1 MGNTMAHGADV
12 YAYSLHTATPPL
24 PAYDCRLF
32 AYSATVAYALDGHGC
47 FLLFADLMLMPS
59 TGMGFFAYSA
69 TVAYASGIYRFIT
82 ERAMPPP

>member
-1 MGNTMAHGADV
+1 MLMPLTGMGV
-12 YAYSLHTATPPL
+12 FCYSQTN
-24 PAYDCRLF
+24 
-32 AYSATVAYALDGHGC
+32 AYAIDGYGC